1 MVINDR
7 ENQIMEAVAR
17 IEQSGLSPSEYIE
30 RYGAPFSIAQ
40 FYRYRAKLLKEGAD
54 GLRDRRLNGNRRK
67 LGKEETTF
75 LRGFVKDKEEVSPS
89 KALRAV
95 AEEFGTIVHRSTMS
109 RKLRNLGVVTGRGTV
124 KATNRERVSCAGFE
138 LVAAIAL
145 HLGWP
150 EHTARC
156 VMEVIESRGEE
167 LQPAVQPDRSGR
179 NSKGQFTK
187 RYNQRASIR
196 KTRFASIDVKRSSK
210 DLRRMDIFHTSEKN
224 LERKALAILA
234 LPLVTL
240 NGQIRHVNAALGN
253 ALAGFCG
260 YNYKHGT
267 LDRFLREL
275 KYLGASENL
284 LCRQVQFWHKNWGR
298 EKSELQLPFL
308 CYYIDG
314 NTKPVWSRVRV
325 QQNKVTMWGRVMGCM
340 EQVFVNDC
348 FGRPIYFETYS
359 GHGPVGVYTLS
370 MMEKV
375 EKYLEGAGVKAR
387 VCRVLVMD
395 GASNSVETLR
405 AFAAQ
410 SRYHYITTLDDNQWS
425 TRKIRTESPPE
436 RYRWGNAT
444 LYDCEIELAD
454 SKDKGYLIAVRAI
467 RVEWDYGKRT
477 VLLTSLPARAVGP
490 SLVVKAYFDRWPRQE
505 LMFRGMKAF
514 VSLHRVAGYGK
525 QQIEDPVVREKQEKL
540 QNKIKLLRRKLKEPL
555 AEIVQQTCAIA
566 VLIKQER
573 VLRNAG
579 GIKKGERA
587 LSKKDREALEAC
599 SSEIGRV
606 HRRMKK
612 IEEVYEKE
620 FKSLHRSEASWL
632 RLQGK
637 EFVYKIDVELD
648 QILTYFRV
656 SLANLCSYFL
666 KEFLKMGPRSFM
678 TLMQSVLLLEGD
690 VEETRETRRVVLKRN
705 EKDPVVMEMLEAAL
719 AKFAGVSLRT
729 LSGKKYEFS
738 LS

>member
-1 MVINDR
+1 MVTNDR
-7 ENQIMEAVAR
+7 ESQIMDAVAR
-17 IEQSGLSPSEYIE
+17 IEQSDLSASEYIKLN
-30 RYGAPFSIAQ
+30 GAPFSIAQ
-40 FYRYRAKLLKEGAD
+40 FYRYRSRLLKEGAD
-54 GLRDRRLNGNRRK
+54 GLRDGRLDGNRRK

-75 LRGFVKDKEEVSPS
+75 LRGFVKGKEEVSPS
-89 KALRAV
+89 EAVRAV

-109 RKLRNLGVVTGRGTV
+109 RALRNLGAATGRGTGD
-124 KATNRERVSCAGFE
+124 AIDMERVSCAGFE

-156 VMEVIESRGEE
+156 VMEVIETRGG
-167 LQPAVQPDRSGR
+167 QPQPGVQPDRSGR

-240 NGQIRHVNAALGN
+240 NGQIRHVNASLGN

-260 YNYKHGT
+260 YNYKQGT
-267 LDRFLREL
+267 LERFLREL
-275 KYLGASENL
+275 KYLGVSENL
-284 LCRQVQFWHKNWGR
+284 LCKQVQFWHKNWGQV
-298 EKSELQLPFL
+298 KTELQLPFL

-314 NTKPVWSRVRV
+314 NTKPVWSRLRV

-340 EQVFVNDC
+340 EQMFVNDC

-375 EKYLEGAGVKAR
+375 EQYLQGAGVTSR

-425 TRKIRTESPPE
+425 TRKVRSECSPQ

-444 LYDCEIELAD
+444 VYDCEIELAD
-454 SKDKGYLIAVRAI
+454 SKEKGYLITVRAL

-477 VLLTSLPARAVGP
+477 VLLTSLPAGAVGP

-505 LMFRGMKAF
+505 LMFRGMKALA
-514 VSLHRVAGYGK
+514 SLHRVAGYGK

-540 QNKIKLLRRKLKEPL
+540 QNKIKALRGKLKEPL
-555 AEIVQQTCAIA
+555 AEIAQQTCAIA
-566 VLIKQER
+566 ALIEQER

-579 GIKKGERA
+579 GIKKGRRV
-587 LSKKDREALEAC
+587 LKKKDRETLEAC
-599 SSEIGRV
+599 SSEISRA
-606 HRRMKK
+606 HRRIKK
-612 IEEVYEKE
+612 IEDQYEKD
-620 FKSLHRSEASWL
+620 FKSLRRCEAGWL

-637 EFVYKIDVELD
+637 EFVYRIDVELD

-666 KEFLKMGPRSFM
+666 KEFLKMGPSSFM

-690 VEETRETRRVVLKRN
+690 VAETDEIRTVVLKRN
-705 EKDPVVMEMLEAAL
+705 EKDPGCMEMLEAAL
-719 AKFAGVSLRT
+719 AKLAGASLRT